1 MFPALRLRGLAGIFL
16 PGATKRS
23 DFGDFVRTVCP
34 MPERAAVFLD
44 YQNCWAAIREAMVGV
59 RTGTPR
65 SGQFDP
71 LALASLLLTR
81 KTQAH
86 SLVGVWT
93 YRGRP
98 DPRRDP
104 RGHTANL
111 RQSQAWA
118 AGGVHVRTRALQYPR
133 DPDARPREKGI
144 DVWLAVDMV
153 RMALT
158 DQFDV
163 AILGTGDT
171 DLQPA
176 VEAVLD
182 AGKRVE
188 VIGWGRVKSAA
199 ASPFRSGISG

>member
-1 MFPALRLRGLAGIFL
+1 
-16 PGATKRS
+16 
-23 DFGDFVRTVCP
+23 
-34 MPERAAVFLD
+34 MPNRAAVFLD
-44 YQNCWAAIREAMVGV
+44 YQNCWAAIREAIVGV
-59 RTGTPR
+59 PTGTPR

-71 LALASLLLTR
+71 IALADHILKR
-81 KTQAH
+81 KAEFH
-86 SLVGVWT
+86 SLVGVWV

-111 RQSQAWA
+111 RQSQTWEAR
-118 AGGVHVRTRALQYPR
+118 GVQVRTRALQYPR
-133 DPDARPREKGI
+133 HPDARPREKGI

-158 DQFDV
+158 DRFDV
-163 AILGTGDT
+163 AILGTGDS

-176 VEAVLD
+176 VEAVLE

-188 VIGWGRVKSAA
+188 VIGWGRGQVRRRLAVSQRNVWVNWIDRADYEAIHDPRDYAA
-199 ASPFRSGISG
+199 PR